1 MFVLIGDSVLPA
13 AVPGLVGIARLAA
26 ESMSIGAKRQVE
38 YRSLESRTILNR
50 CSRPRTP
57 VSWTINPYRGCEM
70 GCRYC
75 YARYTHEFMG
85 MEDGKLFETR
95 IYAKSE
101 AAALLRRDLRRPSAG
116 AIAMG
121 TSTDPY
127 QPAEKKFGVT
137 RSLLEV
143 FAEGSGREL
152 AITTKGDGVTRDL
165 DLLLAISQRNR
176 LSVNFTITTVDAGL
190 ARLLEPRAP
199 RPDLRLAALS
209 ALADAG
215 IQTGVFASPILPW
228 ITDAAEQLGDLG
240 RAARDAGAKY
250 LSGGTLFLKESAR
263 QQFFPLLRNHFPHLV
278 ADYEQLYRWDAYP
291 KGGPVARIER
301 NLREARERFGLRAA
315 AVFEGPLMNSQ
326 LSLFE

>member
-1 MFVLIGDSVLPA
+1 VLFEPALPA
-13 AVPGLVGIARLAA
+13 TDVPSLVGIARLAA
-26 ESMSIGAKRQVE
+26 ESAVLSAKRQVE
-38 YRSLESRTILNR
+38 YRSLESRSILNR
-50 CSRPRTP
+50 CSNSRMPF
-57 VSWTINPYRGCEM
+57 SWTINPYRGCEI

-85 MEDGKLFETR
+85 LDDGRLFETQ

-101 AAALLRRDLRRPSAG
+101 AADLLRRELRRPCAG
-116 AIAMG
+116 AIAIG

-137 RSLLEV
+137 RALLEV
-143 FAEGSGREL
+143 FAQGAGREL
-152 AITTKGDGVTRDL
+152 SITTKGDGVTRDL
-165 DLLLAISQRNR
+165 DVLRAISERNR
-176 LSVNFTITTVDAGL
+176 LSVNITVTTVDADL

-228 ITDAAEQLGDLG
+228 ITDAAEQLEDLC
-240 RAARDAGAKY
+240 RAARDAGARY

-263 QQFFPLLRNHFPHLV
+263 QQFFPLLRDRFPQLV
-278 ADYEQLYRWDAYP
+278 ADYEQLYRCNAYP
-291 KGGPVARIER
+291 KGRRVERIDR
-301 NLREARERFGLRAA
+301 TLHEARERLGLRAA
-315 AVFEGPLMNSQ
+315 AVFERPLTNSQ
-326 LSLFE
+326 LSLFD

>member
-1 MFVLIGDSVLPA
+1 MLIEPTLHATDVSS
-13 AVPGLVGIARLAA
+13 LVGIARLAA
-26 ESMSIGAKRQVE
+26 ESTVISVKRQVE
-38 YRSLESRTILNR
+38 YRTLESRSILNR
-50 CSRPRTP
+50 CNNSRMPF
-57 VSWTINPYRGCEM
+57 SWTINPYRGCEV

-85 MEDGKLFETR
+85 LDDGSLFETQ

-101 AAALLRRDLRRPSAG
+101 AAALLRRDLRRPCAG
-116 AIAMG
+116 AIAIG

-137 RSLLEV
+137 RALLEV
-143 FAEGSGREL
+143 FAQGAGREL
-152 AITTKGDGVTRDL
+152 SITTKGDGVTRDL
-165 DLLLAISQRNR
+165 GLLQAISERNR
-176 LSVNFTITTVDAGL
+176 LSVNITVTTVDADL

-215 IQTGVFASPILPW
+215 IQAGVFASPILPW
-228 ITDAAEQLGDLG
+228 ITDAPEQLEDLS
-240 RAARDAGAKY
+240 RAARDAGAGY

-263 QQFFPLLRNHFPHLV
+263 QHFFPLLRDHFPHLV

-291 KGGPVARIER
+291 KGGRVERIDR
-301 NLREARERFGLRAA
+301 AMRKARERFGLRAA
-315 AVFEGPLMNSQ
+315 AAFESPLLNSQ
-326 LSLFE
+326 LSLFD